1 MFLLITLISVCLF
14 NETVCSYKCEI
25 GIPIVQNLYILHK
38 LSILLEVLSPPP
50 LHARKYS
57 TRKKLVSFMVNLTE
71 ELVQKYIILNILAL
85 LLQFLQVTSH
95 PFGVHQLNILL
106 VIL

>member
-1 MFLLITLISVCLF
+1 
-14 NETVCSYKCEI
+14 
-25 GIPIVQNLYILHK
+25 
-38 LSILLEVLSPPP
+38 
-50 LHARKYS
+50 
-57 TRKKLVSFMVNLTE
+57 MVNLTE